1 MHEKLSKFGNNI
13 FKQAL
18 FSNYIYFFLQMELK
32 LAIFCG
38 TENNVLDPDEVVHF
52 VTHDSF
58 VFSLFTLFIIDKVG
72 CCG

>member
-38 TENNVLDPDEVVHF
+38 TENNVLDPDEVVHV

-58 VFSLFTLFIIDKVG
+58 VFSLFTLFIIDTVG

>member
-1 MHEKLSKFGNNI
+1 
-13 FKQAL
+13 
-18 FSNYIYFFLQMELK
+18 MELK

-38 TENNVLDPDEVVHF
+38 TENNVLDPDEVVHV

-58 VFSLFTLFIIDKVG
+58 VISLFTLFIIDRVG